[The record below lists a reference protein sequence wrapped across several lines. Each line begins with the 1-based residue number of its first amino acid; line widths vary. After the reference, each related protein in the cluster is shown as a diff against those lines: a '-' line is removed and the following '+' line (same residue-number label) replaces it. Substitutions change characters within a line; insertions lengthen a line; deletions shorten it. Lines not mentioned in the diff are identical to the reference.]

1 MKQTLRIND
10 YEVWVHLGCLTEEQK
25 HAQPVHFT
33 LELRYLKNLTGT
45 HTDNLADTT
54 DYVHLVEIIK
64 KTAQRKSYHLIEHL
78 NCEVFLELI
87 SELKKNKVSVEAQ
100 LTVRKIRVPVEN
112 LKNGVEFSCQLTL
125 S

>member
-1 MKQTLRIND
+1 MKQTLKIND

-33 LELRYLKNLTGT
+33 LELKYLKNLTGT

-64 KTAQRKSYHLIEHL
+64 KTAQKKNYHLIEHL
-78 NCEVFLELI
+78 NHEVFIELI
-87 SELKKNKVSVEAQ
+87 SELKKNKASVEAQ
-100 LTVRKIRVPVEN
+100 LTIRKIRVPVEN
-112 LKNGVEFSCQLTL
+112 LKNGVEFSCQMTL